1 MSRRPVGISAE
12 HNLSS
17 LCYRLASV
25 CYVDVRPW
33 ARLANRH
40 GLAERA
46 AKLILDRPHESR
58 GAFLGQVDSIV
69 AELERILTGVAY
81 ERPPL
86 QPPPKTSLMLP
97 LALQP

>member
-1 MSRRPVGISAE
+1 MPGCSAVLFRRLGIAAE
-12 HNLSS
+12 QLHAPLARQIDDEPYARNSLKLSS
-17 LCYRLASV
+17 H
-25 CYVDVRPW
+25 W
-33 ARLANRH
+33 AR
-40 GLAERA
+40 
-46 AKLILDRPHESR
+46 LILDRPHESR

>member
-1 MSRRPVGISAE
+1 LVEADRPVGYCFDDERWPDGISAE
-12 HNLSS
+12 HN
-17 LCYRLASV
+17 
-25 CYVDVRPW
+25 
-33 ARLANRH
+33 

-69 AELERILTGVAY
+69 AELERILTDVAY